1 MILHQFQISPFCD
14 KIRRILHVKG
24 QSFETREV
32 PLSQMFTRLRKLNKV
47 GKVPVLEHDGA
58 LISDSTEIAHYLE
71 ERFPTPALLP
81 ADKAQRGLVHVLED
95 WADESLYFYEV
106 FVRFGLAH
114 NAAQWVPTLL
124 EHDPAW
130 FKAIARTVIG
140 PSLKQT
146 LGAQGLGKKPLDR
159 VLKDIERH
167 VDALSGLLGEG
178 QWLVGSTLTLAD
190 IAVVSQ
196 LGCIGATPEGAD
208 IIGRSRA
215 VSEWMARVDRATK
228 P

>member
-24 QSFETREV
+24 LSYETREV
-32 PLSQMFTRLRKLNKV
+32 PLSQLFTRLRKLNKV
-47 GKVPVLEHDGA
+47 GKVPVLEHNGA
-58 LISDSTEIAHYLE
+58 MITDSTDIAHYLE

-81 ADKAQRGLVHVLED
+81 TDRAERGLVHVLED

-124 EHDPAW
+124 EHDPKW
-130 FKAIARTVIG
+130 FKAIAGTVIG

-146 LGAQGLGKKPLDR
+146 LGAQGLGKKPVDR
-159 VLKDIERH
+159 VLRDIERH
-167 VDALSGLLGEG
+167 VDALAGMLGER

-196 LGCIGATPEGAD
+196 LGCIGATPEGAA
-208 IIGRSRA
+208 IINGSTP
-215 VSEWMARVDRATK
+215 VSNWMTRVNSATK